1 MSYQKILDKTKK
13 IETLLSEMGAV
24 GKGLHQKL
32 SSIENHID
40 KGIVKSIRFIASIRN
55 KFLHDANFKLTDKL
69 LSDFESSCEKV
80 IRYLI
85 AKNSESQK
93 TNNKNQKSK
102 RISSWKLLVLYL
114 IGAAMLY
121 GWFVKL

>member
-32 SSIENHID
+32 SSIESHID
-40 KGIVKSIRFIASIRN
+40 KGIVRSIRFIASIRN
-55 KFLHDANFKLTDKL
+55 KFLHDANFKLTDEL

-80 IRYLI
+80 LRYLI